1 MAETDNGILT
11 DKLIVPNE
19 KLIFSIIGETSV
31 FWRQIISYAKDNYSD
46 ITELWRF
53 YNDGKEWLFR
63 LIQKKK
69 TICWIRVLP
78 GAFRTTFYF
87 GDKAESLIVNSDL
100 PEPMKQ
106 DFKTTKR
113 YGKIRGISIKI
124 ADETD
129 VKNVQKLMAIRLK
142 MK

>member
-1 MAETDNGILT
+1 MAETDNRILT
-11 DKLIVPNE
+11 DKLVIPNE
-19 KLIFSIIGETSV
+19 KLIFSIIGKTSV
-31 FWRQIISYAKDNYSD
+31 FWLQIMSYAKDNYSD

-78 GAFRTTFYF
+78 GTFRLTFYF
-87 GDKAESLIVNSDL
+87 GDKAEAFIENSDL
-100 PEPMKQ
+100 DVLIKQ

-113 YGKIRGISIKI
+113 YGKIRGISIKV
-124 ADETD
+124 ANETD
-129 VKNVQKLMAIRLK
+129 VENVKKLMDIKLK
-142 MK
+142 LK